1 MKDDEND
8 AEEQV
13 IKYVIVVHGIG
24 KQRKNETIPNVVNR
38 FAELR
43 HGKDEEDISSI
54 LTLGKA
60 TGQTGKEIRAK
71 TAEDCRFEIEQNKFL
86 PWVEFEGIPQFAGP
100 PLPSSPFLGEP
111 SSTPGKNIRFVDMC
125 WADIMQLDYP
135 EVGQSVQEW
144 ADGLLGR
151 LSRKNEWAENNPGK
165 GAEVPQ
171 WVLKTLELLIETLV
185 LTGKVMAF
193 RFKEM
198 KDLIVTKFLGDVQ
211 QYGEY
216 SRCRG
221 QAVRRF
227 HKLMTRVH
235 QKHYEEFPDI
245 KPRYT
250 IIAHSLGTV
259 MSMDSI
265 MYARAKKEIREG
277 TLVVG
282 PNLPFRGY
290 LTSEEKERIEK
301 KKSGSVLTVEEQEK
315 LEQLHVPWI
324 DDVKSFVT
332 LGSPI
337 DKYLVMWWMN
347 YKYLLSPANW
357 LVPRDD
363 KIKHYNYCDEQDPVG
378 GELDV
383 ARTAAGF
390 DSVFSTIEDRVFTR
404 YVIPGAAHNAYWK
417 DLNLFKWIL
426 HNTVDQK
433 PSHLADEPKWFLPKI
448 YRRVLRVTY
457 VWVPFVAILMSYFSF
472 TWVMKSDNSIHSQ
485 AIALLVFVGAVW
497 LGKRLIEF
505 MIWWRLVLRARTNE
519 TWKAIRSDEN
529 MSEHVKEDLN
539 QREKASCWFKV
550 KSWVYLFLNILF
562 AGVVWGFYFYNWSEQ
577 FPGKH
582 LLLVLLAASAIAV
595 FYARFVK
602 FKTPAEEKREPWFE
616 TRVNLL
622 GVFIVTLLLGGALY
636 VFQLELFDDNFKSVL
651 SWFETWDLKHEK
663 FTFNLASFFTIAAY
677 ILGFRMKRYYF
688 VKQQLKK
695 MQGVRFQQYG
705 ANP

>member
-1 MKDDEND
+1 
-8 AEEQV
+8 
-13 IKYVIVVHGIG
+13 
-24 KQRKNETIPNVVNR
+24 
-38 FAELR
+38 
-43 HGKDEEDISSI
+43 
-54 LTLGKA
+54 
-60 TGQTGKEIRAK
+60 
-71 TAEDCRFEIEQNKFL
+71 
-86 PWVEFEGIPQFAGP
+86 
-100 PLPSSPFLGEP
+100 
-111 SSTPGKNIRFVDMC
+111 
-125 WADIMQLDYP
+125 
-135 EVGQSVQEW
+135 
-144 ADGLLGR
+144 
-151 LSRKNEWAENNPGK
+151 
-165 GAEVPQ
+165 
-171 WVLKTLELLIETLV
+171 
-185 LTGKVMAF
+185 
-193 RFKEM
+193 
-198 KDLIVTKFLGDVQ
+198 
-211 QYGEY
+211 
-216 SRCRG
+216 
-221 QAVRRF
+221 
-227 HKLMTRVH
+227 MTRVH

-250 IIAHSLGTV
+250 ITAHSLGTV

-363 KIKHYNYCDEQDPVG
+363 EIKHYNYCDEQDPVG

-390 DSVFSTIEDRVFTR
+390 DSVFSTVEDRVFTR

-505 MIWWRLVLRARTNE
+505 MIWWRLVLRAKSNE

-550 KSWVYLFLNILF
+550 KS
-562 AGVVWGFYFYNWSEQ
+562 
-577 FPGKH
+577 
-582 LLLVLLAASAIAV
+582 
-595 FYARFVK
+595 
-602 FKTPAEEKREPWFE
+602 
-616 TRVNLL
+616 
-622 GVFIVTLLLGGALY
+622 
-636 VFQLELFDDNFKSVL
+636 
-651 SWFETWDLKHEK
+651 
-663 FTFNLASFFTIAAY
+663 
-677 ILGFRMKRYYF
+677 
-688 VKQQLKK
+688 
-695 MQGVRFQQYG
+695 
-705 ANP
+705 